1 MEWSSL
7 PTAPGPDAIK
17 MFAPR
22 SGLGADLS
30 LCRLY
35 FLFPALQGWS
45 SVAVKL
51 VDSTYVWK
59 LLNTLIALQRE
70 SITGIKAYGFQLS
83 TPKPKQFP

>member
-1 MEWSSL
+1 
-7 PTAPGPDAIK
+7 

-35 FLFPALQGWS
+35 FLLPALQGWS
-45 SVAVKL
+45 SVAIKL
-51 VDSTYVWK
+51 VDSTSVWK
-59 LLNTLIALQRE
+59 LLNTLIALQIE
-70 SITGIKAYGFQLS
+70 GITGIKAYRFQLS